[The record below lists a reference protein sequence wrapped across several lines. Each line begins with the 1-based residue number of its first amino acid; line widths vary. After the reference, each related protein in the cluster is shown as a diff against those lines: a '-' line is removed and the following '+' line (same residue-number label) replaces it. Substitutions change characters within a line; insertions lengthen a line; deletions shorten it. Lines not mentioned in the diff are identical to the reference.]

1 MSRFRPSP
9 ALIVA
14 SLALV
19 VSASGVAVAALP
31 STIAAD
37 DGIVSYCYDKADGDI
52 IVKGAKI
59 AQNRASA
66 AALPVTCPAGWK
78 GFSFDAEPTVSP
90 NGNFRIDVADNG
102 ITLQGP
108 GSSVKLTAAGVTVN
122 APTVT
127 VQGSGQTS
135 VKGSILKLDGGQTL
149 INGGCVGVAR
159 QNDLVT
165 KPGNGGTGPIVT
177 SSQTVRAC

>member
-1 MSRFRPSP
+1 VSRFRPSP

-31 STIAAD
+31 STVSND
-37 DGIVSYCYDKADGDI
+37 DGIVSYCYDKADGSI

-59 AQNRASA
+59 TENRASA
-66 AALPVTCPAGWK
+66 AALPVKCPSGFK

-90 NGNFRIDVADNG
+90 NGNFRIDVEDNG

-108 GSSVKLTAAGVTVN
+108 SSTVKLTATGVTVN
-122 APTVT
+122 APQVT
-127 VQGSGQTS
+127 VQAAGTAS
-135 VKGSILKLDGGQTL
+135 VKGGVLRLDGGATQ
-149 INGGCVGVAR
+149 INGGCLPVAR
-159 QNDLVT
+159 QGDLVT
-165 KPGNGGTGPIVT
+165 VPNGGGTVPIVNG
-177 SSQTVRAC
+177 SQTVRSC